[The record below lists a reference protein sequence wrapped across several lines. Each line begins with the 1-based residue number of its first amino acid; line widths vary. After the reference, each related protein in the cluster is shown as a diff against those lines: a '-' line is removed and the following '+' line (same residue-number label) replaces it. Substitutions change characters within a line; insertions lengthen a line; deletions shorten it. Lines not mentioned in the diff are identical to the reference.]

1 MELNFQVIEGKSR
14 GYKILLGVLIAGFVL
29 LLVSFLVAYL
39 SGHQLWGANNRI
51 PWGQPVIL
59 LIYFIGLSAG
69 AIVVSALSYVLKREA
84 YKPIG
89 RIAVYLGLLLM
100 IGAMVSVLAD
110 LGRVEKFWRLFMFFY
125 MNNMTSMFAINGVLY
140 GGYIVL
146 MLVYLWAVMEGRAKL
161 AVAIGIIDVL
171 WAILV
176 HTGTGSIFA
185 FMANRELMFSSLRPF
200 EFIVAALS
208 SGTAVLILV
217 VVASY
222 HFTRRKIDNNLVS
235 SLGKLLLLFMG
246 TLALMIFFDKMVH
259 NYFPH
264 RAPTE
269 YLLTGQYWYVFWIF
283 QIGMGI
289 VIPFFIIAAT
299 KWGGSVRGV
308 IIASAFVVVGVLGER
323 VALVVPGTA
332 LPQPL
337 YPGHVEGI
345 WGASSTFLIT
355 PWETCL
361 SIGIMCTVGLLYVLG
376 LRYMELMPD
385 VERVAEVVAVPE
397 AAESAAEA
405 SEGEAA
411 ESAETPA
418 AEGETTAAEGGSGE
432 EPAAADEEAAPDSGS
447 GDTPDESK

>member
-1 MELNFQVIEGKSR
+1 VELNFQVIEGKSR

-29 LLVSFLVAYL
+29 LLVSFLWAYL
-39 SGHQLWGANNRI
+39 SGHQVWGANNRI

-69 AIVVSALSYVLKREA
+69 AIVVSALSYVLKREVF
-84 YKPIG
+84 KPIG

-161 AVAIGIIDVL
+161 AVTIGIIDVL

-208 SGTAVLILV
+208 SGTAALILV
-217 VVASY
+217 VAASY
-222 HFTRRKIDNNLVS
+222 RFTRRKIDKNLVT

-269 YLLTGQYWYVFWIF
+269 YLFTGQYWYVFWIF

-289 VIPFFIIAAT
+289 VIPFLIIANPR
-299 KWGGSVRGV
+299 WGGSVRGV
-308 IIASAFVVVGVLGER
+308 VIASAFVVVGVLGER

-332 LPQPL
+332 LVQPL
-337 YPGHVEGI
+337 YPGHIEGI

-355 PWETCL
+355 PLETCL
-361 SIGIMCTVGLLYVLG
+361 SIGIMSTVALLYVLG

-385 VERVAEVVAVPE
+385 VERVAEVTEV
-397 AAESAAEA
+397 AEA
-405 SEGEAA
+405 VEGEAEA
-411 ESAETPA
+411 
-418 AEGETTAAEGGSGE
+418 GETTAAEGE
-432 EPAAADEEAAPDSGS
+432 TAADEKAAPESAA
-447 GDTPDESK
+447 GDTPAESP